1 MLRKIKAGHIID
13 NAKINNLLFMDDIK
27 LFLKVQTKINN
38 LVPTVR
44 VISKDIGIEF
54 GIQKCRMLVLKGRN

>member
-13 NAKINNLLFMDDIK
+13 NAIINNLLFMDDLK
-27 LFLKVQTKINN
+27 LFLKVETKTNN

>member
-13 NAKINNLLFMDDIK
+13 NAKINNLLFMDDLK
-27 LFLKVQTKINN
+27 LFLKVETKIKN

>member
-13 NAKINNLLFMDDIK
+13 NAIINNLLFMDDLK
-27 LFLKVQTKINN
+27 LFLKVETKINN

-54 GIQKCRMLVLKGRN
+54 GIQKCRMLVLKVRN